1 MIQGFFMKKK
11 LRTALL
17 SAVLLGASTQAF
29 AADYI
34 TENLSTYM
42 RKGAGNQFKIS
53 GSIQAGEPVTVLDKK
68 DNFVLIR
75 DSRNREGWVLA
86 SEISQT
92 ASPRELIPQ
101 LQQEVQT
108 LTAKLKNMDSD
119 WQRRTAEM
127 QRRSQDAEKQ
137 SSNLFEENA
146 QLKRELEIVKN
157 KNRNLEIMQ
166 DAEKRTIAIQYF
178 IYGGS
183 VLVVGLL
190 IGLII
195 PIILPKRRSRNGG
208 WS

>member
-1 MIQGFFMKKK
+1 MKKK

-17 SAVLLGASTQAF
+17 SALLLGASTQAF

-34 TENLSTYM
+34 AENLSTYM

-68 DNFVLIR
+68 DDFVLIR

-190 IGLII
+190 LGLII

>member
-1 MIQGFFMKKK
+1 MIQGYFMKKK

-17 SAVLLGASTQAF
+17 SAVLLSASTQAF

-34 TENLSTYM
+34 AENLSTYM

-190 IGLII
+190 LGLII

>member
-1 MIQGFFMKKK
+1 MKKK

-34 TENLSTYM
+34 AENLSTYM

-157 KNRNLEIMQ
+157 KNRNMEIMQ

-190 IGLII
+190 LGLII

>member
-1 MIQGFFMKKK
+1 MKKK

-34 TENLSTYM
+34 AENLSTYM

-183 VLVVGLL
+183 VLVVCLL
-190 IGLII
+190 LGLII

>member
-1 MIQGFFMKKK
+1 MKKK

-17 SAVLLGASTQAF
+17 SALLLGASTQAF

-34 TENLSTYM
+34 AENLSTYM